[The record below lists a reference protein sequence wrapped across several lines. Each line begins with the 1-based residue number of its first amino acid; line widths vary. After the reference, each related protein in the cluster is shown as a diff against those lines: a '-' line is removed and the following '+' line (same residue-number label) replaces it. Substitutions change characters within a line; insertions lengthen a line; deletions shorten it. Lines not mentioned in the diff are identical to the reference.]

1 MAPLYIIRRR
11 EEGGATIM
19 YIPTTTLRN
28 GVKMPMLGL
37 GVYKAKEGEEVKQ
50 AVKAAL
56 EVGYR
61 SIDTAT
67 VYENESG
74 VGEAVRESGIAR
86 EELFITTKVW
96 NDDQGYETTLQA
108 FDKSL
113 KKLQMDYVDLYL
125 IHWPIRGKYIDTYRA
140 LEKLYE
146 EGKVR
151 AIGVSNFHQHHLEQL
166 LPNCNVKPMVNQV
179 ELHPMLAQF
188 ELRDFCQNEQIQ
200 MEAWSPLMRGGE
212 VFQHPIIQEIAKKY
226 EKTPAQIILRWD
238 IQSGIVTIP
247 KSVTP
252 SRIQENFTI
261 FDFSL
266 TEEEIKQIDTLD
278 RNLHVG
284 TNPDKYDTL

>member
-1 MAPLYIIRRR
+1 
-11 EEGGATIM
+11 M
-19 YIPTTTLRN
+19 YIPTTTLHN
-28 GVKMPMLGL
+28 GVTMPMLGL

-50 AVKAAL
+50 AIKTAL

-74 VGEAVRESGIAR
+74 VGEAIRKSGIAR

-108 FDKSL
+108 FEKSL
-113 KKLQMDYVDLYL
+113 QRLQMDYVDLYL

-166 LPNCNVKPMVNQV
+166 LQNCNVKPMVNQV

-188 ELRDFCQNEQIQ
+188 ELRDFCQNKQIQ

-212 VFQHPIIQEIAKKY
+212 VFHHPIIQELAEKY
-226 EKTPAQIILRWD
+226 GKTPAQIILRWD
-238 IQSGIVTIP
+238 VQSGIVTIP

-252 SRIQENFTI
+252 SRIKENFTI
-261 FDFSL
+261 FDFAL
-266 TEEEIKQIDTLD
+266 TEDEIKQIDTLD

-284 TNPDKYDTL
+284 TNPDKYDTM